1 MKKNFNEE
9 IVMTKKDYKD
19 FENSTKYWICDNSY
33 VDDDAKVR
41 DHYQITGKFRGSA
54 YRDCNIKAKSN
65 HKISIVYDN
74 LKN

>member
-65 HKISIVYDN
+65 HKFLSYAII
-74 LKN
+74 

>member
-1 MKKNFNEE
+1 
-9 IVMTKKDYKD
+9 MTKKDYKD
-19 FENSTKYWICDNSY
+19 FENSTKCWICDNNY
-33 VDDDAKVR
+33 VDDDAKGR

-65 HKISIVYDN
+65 HKIAIVYDN